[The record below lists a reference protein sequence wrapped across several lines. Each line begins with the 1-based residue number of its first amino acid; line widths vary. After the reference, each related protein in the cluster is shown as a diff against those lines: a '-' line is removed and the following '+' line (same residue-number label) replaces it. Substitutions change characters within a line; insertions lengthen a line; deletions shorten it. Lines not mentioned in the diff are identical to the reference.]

1 MTRSALLLLADS
13 RFPAGAHAMSG
24 GLEAAAAAGRVHD
37 AASLRMFLVGRLH
50 TGGLTA
56 AAFAACACQ
65 ADRADL
71 LAELDHE
78 YDVRLAAG
86 QARTASRR
94 HGRQFARAARAAWPG
109 PRFDLLAEALP
120 AETLPAE
127 QGPHHPIALGVA
139 CAAAGLPAEDAASCA
154 VHGTLEVPAQAAV
167 RLLGLDPVEVAALLA
182 GLAPTADRIAARAL
196 TSARMALLRS
206 DPGLLPALGAPLLDL
221 AAQDHAT
228 WEVRLFA
235 T

>member
-13 RFPAGAHAMSG
+13 RFPAGAHALSG
-24 GLEAAAAAGRVHD
+24 GLEAACAAGRVHD
-37 AASLRMFLVGRLH
+37 GASLREFLLGRLH
-50 TGGLTA
+50 TGALTA
-56 AAFAACACQ
+56 AAFAAAACQ
-65 ADRADL
+65 ADSAEL

-78 YDVRLAAG
+78 YDVRLVAG
-86 QARTASRR
+86 QLRTSSRR
-94 HGRQFARAARAAWPG
+94 HGRQLTRAAGAAWPG
-109 PRFDLLAEALP
+109 PRFELLAAALP
-120 AETLPAE
+120 EG

-139 CAAAGLPAEDAASCA
+139 CAGAALPAEDAASCA
-154 VHGTLEVPAQAAV
+154 VQATLDAPAQAAI

-196 TSARMALLRS
+196 TSARMALLKG

-221 AAQDHAT
+221 VAQDHST